1 MPLLTNNIFYFFRV
15 CAEEIKEVKMTK
27 IKKKKEGV
35 EKVKEVG
42 IEVPATAMADAIIKA
57 AVEKQ
62 KASVVKATAEKKKS
76 FLTAEQVE
84 NIVVKILT
92 PEELAAAAAEAGE
105 RRDAAQALGKKLAKL
120 LEALEQIY
128 IVEGWEFVPKFKENV
143 IFHEKQIENLQSE
156 GDNAFQE
163 QVRVALLFARI
174 HNVVATE
181 DNIRDFMNQIAQGR
195 GNLCRAES
203 FPKKENGKRDYG
215 SNAVVFKEN
224 VLVPVGLDKD
234 GRQNKT
240 SHGLFTAL
248 RRLIER
254 YYSEY
259 EKEQKDKMN
268 TILSQKA
275 SDNLEPLLDR
285 KVNPTNKVGTY
296 RINFPER
303 RDNGKLFR
311 AGMALFE
318 VGFKGA
324 GENPF
329 LTIEVKDGG
338 GSLADFSEIKGFWM
352 DFSLLFAKELPEK
365 ITGKRRENTERVI
378 RVFRAAT
385 YNLRKAFY
393 EKKVKK
399 ESKKSK

>member
-15 CAEEIKEVKMTK
+15 RVEEIKEVKMTK

-35 EKVKEVG
+35 EKVEEVG

-62 KASVVKATAEKKKS
+62 KAAVIKATAEKKKS

-84 NIVVKILT
+84 SIEVKIFS

-128 IVEGWEFVPKFKENV
+128 TVEGWEFVPKFKERV
-143 IFHEKQIENLQSE
+143 VFYEKQIENLQSQ

-174 HNVVATE
+174 HNVAATE
-181 DNIRDFMNQIAQGR
+181 DSIRDFMNQIAQGR

-224 VLVPVGLDKD
+224 VLVPIGLDKD

-285 KVNPTNKVGTY
+285 KVSPTNKVGTY

-311 AGMALFE
+311 AGAAIFGI
-318 VGFKGA
+318 GFKGT

-329 LTIEVKDGG
+329 LAIEIKEGG
-338 GSLADFSEIKGFWM
+338 GSLADFNEIKGFWM
-352 DFSLLFAKELPEK
+352 DYSLLFAKELPEK
-365 ITGKRRENTERVI
+365 ITGKRRENMERVI

-385 YNLRKAFY
+385 YDLRKAFY